1 MRASG
6 SPPAERKVKIELQ
19 TPSTRKQA
27 VYDLGASCSST
38 VLQEMLQER
47 EYKILDLEKQN
58 LRLKEK
64 RSRDTA
70 TIRELE
76 AELRLT
82 RAKNSNVKAEKTC
95 NMQPSSNIRAS
106 RGAESAIT
114 VIDSDED
121 EEPAKRIRH
130 KNSLARSNS
139 SSGEGGNAPA
149 PSDFVVEGL
158 DADDEQPENDT
169 SSTQSRNELPATTSV
184 GTRTSSTNDL
194 QQGDDSSDADVQVKD
209 EVIDVVI
216 KTEGEPDYFTRVTL
230 IKSEDG
236 RFDIWN
242 VDGFGLGPTIDVDER
257 YNRGFSRKVISDAF
271 GGGWMVCYHH
281 WKSKPVKGDIG
292 PFLTFNRSWNNALP
306 ASPGVHGI
314 GFFNMNGCPTSPEP
328 VNVFVGEGSNDW
340 RLLGTYDYLRW
351 GEIASHH
358 VSLLPAGVL
367 NNWVNGM
374 LGSQWGKS
382 WIDDTNK
389 GLSPARKIKLS
400 VEHVLDALKDGRMH
414 IPFTILKCVGYPKDW
429 FEKLLYYEAHPKP
442 QSEANSRKRKAPD
455 QLQKPRK
462 KGAAVRGNGKRKVK
476 EETSSE
482 DSDEHSTHEDEEEEF
497 GSDDD
502 SDFVVGNQPMARL
515 PTRSSPRK
523 AVQSQR
529 SRIPSPEF

>member
-1 MRASG
+1 MTSMKSSG
-6 SPPAERKVKIELQ
+6 SPPAEHKVKNELH
-19 TPSTRKQA
+19 TPSARKQGI
-27 VYDLGASCSST
+27 YDLGTSCSST
-38 VLQEMLQER
+38 VLQEMLRER
-47 EYKILDLEKQN
+47 EHKILDLEKQN

-70 TIRELE
+70 RIRELE

-82 RAKNSNVKAEKTC
+82 RAKNPNVKAEKTC
-95 NMQPSSNIRAS
+95 NLLPSSNIRAS
-106 RGAESAIT
+106 RGAESAIM

-121 EEPAKRIRH
+121 EDNKRIKH

-139 SSGEGGNAPA
+139 SSGEVGNELA
-149 PSDFVVEGL
+149 PSVFVVEGP

-169 SSTQSRNELPATTSV
+169 SSTQSRDELPATTSV
-184 GTRTSSTNDL
+184 GTRTPLTNDL
-194 QQGDDSSDADVQVKD
+194 RQGDDSSDADVQVKD

-328 VNVFVGEGSNDW
+328 VNVFVGEG
-340 RLLGTYDYLRW
+340 RQVQP
-351 GEIASHH
+351 I
-358 VSLLPAGVL
+358 P
-367 NNWVNGM
+367 
-374 LGSQWGKS
+374 
-382 WIDDTNK
+382 
-389 GLSPARKIKLS
+389 P
-400 VEHVLDALKDGRMH
+400 GR
-414 IPFTILKCVGYPKDW
+414 
-429 FEKLLYYEAHPKP
+429 
-442 QSEANSRKRKAPD
+442 
-455 QLQKPRK
+455 
-462 KGAAVRGNGKRKVK
+462 
-476 EETSSE
+476 
-482 DSDEHSTHEDEEEEF
+482 
-497 GSDDD
+497 
-502 SDFVVGNQPMARL
+502 
-515 PTRSSPRK
+515 
-523 AVQSQR
+523 
-529 SRIPSPEF
+529 